1 MIIDFYVISLQ
12 YSHVFD
18 DSVLDNFKCWVVEDV
33 LEGSADVCN
42 WKRELGKNKPTDF
55 EMLKTYA
62 TGLLA
67 MSLAGYMVFFFFYYY
82 FLLFFS
88 FAPFTFNSCF

>member
-1 MIIDFYVISLQ
+1 MTIDLYVFFLQ

-33 LEGSADVCN
+33 LEGSADVCS

-67 MSLAGYMVFFFFYYY
+67 MSLAGYAFFFHS
-82 FLLFFS
+82 FLFFFS
-88 FAPFTFNSCF
+88 FAPFTFNSCL

>member
-67 MSLAGYMVFFFFYYY
+67 MSLAGYVFFCINFC
-82 FLLFFS
+82 FS
-88 FAPFTFNSCF
+88 FLWYLLLSTLFVT

>member
-1 MIIDFYVISLQ
+1 M
-12 YSHVFD
+12 
-18 DSVLDNFKCWVVEDV
+18 EDV

-42 WKRELGKNKPTDF
+42 WKRELGRNKPTDF

-67 MSLAGYMVFFFFYYY
+67 MSLAGCVVCVLFFISFY
-82 FLLFFS
+82 FLLVS
-88 FAPFTFNSCF
+88 TFYFKLLHVNLTSSMVVWTGVPRLWKIS